1 MFMNDNLR
9 MTGPCL
15 DFRVFQKNSSYI
27 LHHVRSRISS
37 WYARANESTVLDGYS
52 ILPLRLISK
61 YLLKITS
68 DNELWKRFCLDSSH
82 SASVRRRIEFL
93 SGAPIP
99 IQDPAVVHLRSAAH
113 HNSRNRGNESLSAIG
128 SDVASRDHVYG
139 SKDDCVLAQSARLSW
154 YGEYVA
160 RNAPLTLSWLQ
171 PSFRQD
177 GQPSRQEAEA
187 RGLDCFGDSGER
199 IIAPI
204 DDGSVCI
211 WDIGHDIDASNGLDG
226 QIKARSKAGLLSA
239 NGPEKA
245 SLPEPA
251 SSDRHSTSNGIV
263 ECVSVDAPRNK
274 AYFAVHHGLNEV
286 DLETL
291 QLTSYHRYPAP
302 ISVLSKADHP
312 TPLTVGTSLSL
323 HIHDPRIP
331 GKPYS
336 PAANERLDAFAML
349 PNLDSNVK
357 HDFRGLLSA
366 DRPIF
371 SDSVKYP
378 CLLSIL
384 HLPSS
389 NALHVAGR
397 CPSILSYDR
406 RTFPKLA
413 STTHSS
419 ANLCCLTSSSSH
431 EGNELVACGEY
442 KSKGS
447 LEIYRL
453 PNSSE
458 SRAPVAKTINRTS
471 ASSSKLLSVA
481 AHGTRLVFG
490 DGDGM
495 LKWVENDGST
505 LVRRWN
511 INRSYERDSHRGVFG
526 GIDDGED
533 NVARKILPLHGD
545 SRSELAIWTGEK
557 IGIVG
562 FGKKPRFGPWRD
574 EDVDDDGREE
584 REMEGLYG
592 ERMRRA
598 LERQADEVRFT
609 RYLGF
614 GI

>member
-1 MFMNDNLR
+1 M
-9 MTGPCL
+9 
-15 DFRVFQKNSSYI
+15 VQ
-27 LHHVRSRISS
+27 
-37 WYARANESTVLDGYS
+37 
-52 ILPLRLISK
+52 
-61 YLLKITS
+61 
-68 DNELWKRFCLDSSH
+68 
-82 SASVRRRIEFL
+82 
-93 SGAPIP
+93 
-99 IQDPAVVHLRSAAH
+99 LRSAAH
-113 HNSRNRGNESLSAIG
+113 HTSRIRGNDRPS
-128 SDVASRDHVYG
+128 SDANGIASREHVYN
-139 SKDDCVLAQSARLSW
+139 SPEDDCVSAQSAQLSW

-171 PSFRQD
+171 PSYRHD
-177 GQPSRQEAEA
+177 GQPGKQETET
-187 RGLDCFGDSGER
+187 RGLDCFGTSGEH
-199 IIAPI
+199 IIAPL

-211 WDIGHDIDASNGLDG
+211 WDIGRDIDASNGQNG
-226 QIKARSKAGLLSA
+226 RIMARSKAGLLSA

-251 SSDRHSTSNGIV
+251 SSSRYSTSNGIV
-263 ECVSVDAPRNK
+263 ECVSVDALRNK
-274 AYFAVHHGLNEV
+274 AYFAVHHGLNEI

-302 ISVLSKADHP
+302 ISVLSKADYP

-323 HIHDPRIP
+323 HLHDPRIP
-331 GKPYS
+331 GKHYS
-336 PAANERLDAFAML
+336 PASSERLDAFAML
-349 PNLDSNVK
+349 PNLDVNVK

-371 SDSVKYP
+371 SESVKYP
-378 CLLSIL
+378 CPLSIL

-406 RTFPKLA
+406 RSFPKLA
-413 STTHSS
+413 STAHSS
-419 ANLCCLTSSSSH
+419 ANLCCLTSSPSH

-447 LEIYRL
+447 LEIYRI
-453 PNSSE
+453 PSSSE
-458 SRAPVAKTINRTS
+458 THAPVAKTINRTS

-481 AHGTRLVFG
+481 AQGSRLVFG

-511 INRSYERDSHRGVFG
+511 INRLYPRGSHRGVFR

-562 FGKKPRFGPWRD
+562 FRKNPRFGPWQD
-574 EDVDDDGREE
+574 EDQDDEGREE

>member
-1 MFMNDNLR
+1 MSQIQSL
-9 MTGPCL
+9 PEEL
-15 DFRVFQKNSSYI
+15 I
-27 LHHVRSRISS
+27 LHIASCKQSKSHHSTLMLTKR
-37 WYARANESTVLDGYS
+37 TVLDGYS
-52 ILPLRLISK
+52 ILPLRLVSQH
-61 YLLKITS
+61 LLKITS
-68 DNELWKRFCLDSSH
+68 DNELWKRFCVNSSQ
-82 SASVRRRIEFL
+82 SAAVRRRIGL
-93 SGAPIP
+93 VSGAPTP
-99 IQDPAVVHLRSAAH
+99 VQDPTVVQLRSAAH
-113 HNSRNRGNESLSAIG
+113 HTSQNRGNDRL
-128 SDVASRDHVYG
+128 G
-139 SKDDCVLAQSARLSW
+139 SKAGGITSTEHVSEDHCVSAQSAQLSW

-171 PSFRQD
+171 PPYRQD
-177 GQPSRQEAEA
+177 GQPGRQETET
-187 RGLDCFGDSGER
+187 RGLDCFGDLGER
-199 IIAPI
+199 IIAPL

-211 WDIGHDIDASNGLDG
+211 WDIGRDVDAFNDRNGRMM
-226 QIKARSKAGLLSA
+226 ARSKAGMLSA
-239 NGPEKA
+239 NGPAKA

-251 SSDRHSTSNGIV
+251 SSNRRFTSNGIV

-274 AYFAVHHGLNEV
+274 AYFAAHHGLNEI

-312 TPLTVGTSLSL
+312 TPLSVGTSLSL
-323 HIHDPRIP
+323 HLHDPRMP
-331 GKPYS
+331 GKLYS
-336 PAANERLDAFAML
+336 SASSERLDTFAML
-349 PNLDSNVK
+349 PNLDSNVQ

-378 CLLSIL
+378 YPLSIL

-397 CPSILSYDR
+397 CPSIFSYDR

-419 ANLCCLTSSSSH
+419 ASLCCLTSSPSH
-431 EGNELVACGEY
+431 ESNEFIACGEY

-447 LEIYRL
+447 LEIYRI
-453 PNSSE
+453 PNSSD
-458 SRAPVAKTINRTS
+458 SRAPAAKTINRTS

-481 AHGTRLVFG
+481 AHGTRLVFS
-490 DGDGM
+490 DANGM

-511 INRSYERDSHRGVFG
+511 INRLHQSASHRGVFG

-533 NVARKILPLHGD
+533 NVARKILPLHAG

-562 FGKKPRFGPWRD
+562 FRKNPRFGPWQD
-574 EDVDDDGREE
+574 QDQDNEGREE
-584 REMEGLYG
+584 RELEGLYG

-614 GI
+614 GS

>member
-1 MFMNDNLR
+1 
-9 MTGPCL
+9 MTTKSTYDGDRSCPCL
-15 DFRVFQKNSSYI
+15 HFKAFQKNLFCI
-27 LHHVRSRISS
+27 LHHVKEVEAP
-37 WYARANESTVLDGYS
+37 WQHAHANEAIGFDGYS
-52 ILPLRLISK
+52 ILPLRLVSNHLSK
-61 YLLKITS
+61 IAS
-68 DNELWKRFCLDSSH
+68 DNELWKRFCVDGSQ
-82 SASVRRRIEFL
+82 SAALRGRIEVL

-99 IQDPAVVHLRSAAH
+99 IQDPAVVQLRSAAH
-113 HNSRNRGNESLSAIG
+113 HTSQDHGNDRPSSKATG
-128 SDVASRDHVYG
+128 VASTEHVYNPPEDG
-139 SKDDCVLAQSARLSW
+139 CVSAQSAHLSW

-160 RNAPLTLSWLQ
+160 RNAPLSLSWLQ
-171 PSFRQD
+171 PSYRQP
-177 GQPSRQEAEA
+177 GRQETEI

-199 IIAPI
+199 IIAPL
-204 DDGSVCI
+204 DDGSACI
-211 WDIGHDIDASNGLDG
+211 WKIGRDIDAFDNQNGRIL
-226 QIKARSKAGLLSA
+226 ARSRAGLLSA

-251 SSDRHSTSNGIV
+251 SSNRNGIV

-274 AYFAVHHGLNEV
+274 AYFAVHHGLNEI

-291 QLTSYHRYPAP
+291 QLTSFHRYPAP
-302 ISVLSKADHP
+302 ISVLSKADYP

-323 HIHDPRIP
+323 HLHDPRIP
-331 GKPYS
+331 GKSYTS
-336 PAANERLDAFAML
+336 ASSERLDTFAML
-349 PNLDSNVK
+349 PNVDLNVK
-357 HDFRGLLSA
+357 QDFRGLLSA
-366 DRPIF
+366 NRPIF

-378 CLLSIL
+378 CPLSIL

-419 ANLCCLTSSSSH
+419 ANLCCLTSSPSH
-431 EGNELVACGEY
+431 EGNELIACGEY

-447 LEIYRL
+447 LEIYRI

-458 SRAPVAKTINRTS
+458 PRAPIAKTINRTS

-481 AHGTRLVFG
+481 AHGTRLVFS

-495 LKWVENDGST
+495 LKWVENDGNT

-511 INRSYERDSHRGVFG
+511 INSLHERGSHRGVFG
-526 GIDDGED
+526 GIDDGEE
-533 NVARKILPLHGD
+533 NVARKILPLNGD

-562 FGKKPRFGPWRD
+562 FGKRARFGPWGD
-574 EDVDDDGREE
+574 EEWDEEGREE

-614 GI
+614 AF